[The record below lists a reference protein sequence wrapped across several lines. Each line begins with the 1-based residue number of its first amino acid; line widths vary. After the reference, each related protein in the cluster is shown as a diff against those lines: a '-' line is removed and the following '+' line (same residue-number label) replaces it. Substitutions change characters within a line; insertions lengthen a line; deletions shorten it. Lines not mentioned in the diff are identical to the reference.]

1 MNLDVITT
9 SVEEAVEAQLRFT
22 SDPVV
27 REAGTALVA
36 ALGPALREA
45 GLQLARQ
52 AAEEVRAQVGD
63 RTVEVMLDGDD
74 PVIRLGEDPT
84 GLGDI
89 DTDDLDAR
97 ITLRLPAQLKSL
109 VEEAAGMGG
118 DSVNTWVVKALSGKA
133 KTRHSGSSVT
143 GSYDL

>member
-1 MNLDVITT
+1 MNLDVITAT
-9 SVEEAVEAQLRFT
+9 VEEAVEAQLRFT
-22 SDPVV
+22 SDPAV

-63 RTVEVMLDGDD
+63 RSVEVVLDGDD
-74 PVIRLGEDPT
+74 PVIRVGEDPA

-97 ITLRLPAQLKSL
+97 ITLRLPSQLKSL

-118 DSVNTWVVKALSGKA
+118 DSVNTWVVKTLSGKA
-133 KTRHSGSSVT
+133 KTRHGRSSVT